1 MGGIRA
7 DHRHGGGRSVTRVAL
22 RLARL
27 EAVVPKPAPP
37 VAYDLSRLTADQG
50 ERMAELRERV
60 DAVGLAGL
68 TDAEV
73 EEGAA
78 ISEILL
84 AADPAGDWP

>member
-1 MGGIRA
+1 M
-7 DHRHGGGRSVTRVAL
+7 TRVAV

-27 EAVVPKPAPP
+27 EAEVPRP
-37 VAYDLSRLTADQG
+37 VPSIEYDLSRLTAEQR
-50 ERMAELRERV
+50 ERMAELRGRV

-84 AADPAGDWP
+84 TPEPPGDGP